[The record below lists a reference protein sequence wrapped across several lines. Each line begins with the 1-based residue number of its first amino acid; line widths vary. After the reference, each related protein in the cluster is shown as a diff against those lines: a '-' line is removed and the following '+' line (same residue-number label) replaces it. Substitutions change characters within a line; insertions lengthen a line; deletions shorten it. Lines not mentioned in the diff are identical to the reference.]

1 MPIERKDRSFDK
13 IFEQVSLDTIPM
25 DYVQAV
31 RVNLM
36 DGSILELD
44 ASQIQ
49 GLNSEKEIVQTLKRN
64 DITDVQIS
72 LDYESIKADVSNNV
86 KRLLKQHF

>member
-1 MPIERKDRSFDK
+1 MPIHKKDRSFDK

-44 ASQIQ
+44 KSQIQ
-49 GLNSEKEIVQTLKRN
+49 GLSSEKEIIQTLKRN

-72 LDYESIKADVSNNV
+72 LDYESIKSDVSNNV
-86 KRLLKQHF
+86 KKLLQQHF

>member
-25 DYVQAV
+25 DYVMAV
-31 RVNLM
+31 RVNLL

-49 GLNSEKEIVQTLKRN
+49 GLSSEKEIVQTLKRN

>member
-31 RVNLM
+31 RVNLL

-49 GLNSEKEIVQTLKRN
+49 GLSSEKEIVQTLKRN